1 MEFDLANQWPLI
13 ATPIGM
19 FTFLW
24 LALARRWLITGGE
37 YKERVADL
45 KTAHADAI
53 TQRDTA
59 HAATIADKDATI
71 KDKNDTIT
79 HLRAVNKK
87 AMDALERIADTQEEN
102 LRTTDIVKTV
112 MQHLQAQAQ
121 QPRTPT
127 GPIEKVSK

>member
-37 YKERVADL
+37 YQERVADL

-53 TQRDTA
+53 TQRDKT
-59 HAATIADKDATI
+59 HAATVADKDATI
-71 KDKNDTIT
+71 T
-79 HLRAVNKK
+79 HLRDVNKK
-87 AMDALERIADTQEEN
+87 ALDAIERIADTQEEN

-112 MQHLQAQAQ
+112 MQHLQQQAQ
-121 QPRTPT
+121 QPKNPT
-127 GPIEKVSK
+127 GPIEKVST